1 MRRELAAALALG
13 LAGLWIVGCGMAERA
28 QRSALAEPYL
38 TAPADIGPI
47 EPAAGGKLAVLA
59 TTSVLADVVAQV
71 GGTHIELHTL
81 IPAGVDPHA
90 FQPGPQDVRALADA
104 DLVIINGFSLEEF
117 MADLITQAGEGT
129 PVVSASLGIDPLLPS
144 GEYAHEDEAGEH
156 AGEADGPAEDEHEG
170 ESGEQAGETEAHS
183 GEDEHAAEHHEH
195 GIDPHTWFDPNNV
208 IHWTAN
214 IEAALAAADPQH
226 AQEYAANADAYR
238 AQLQA
243 LDAEIRQEVE
253 RIPPEQRRLVTD
265 HEELGYF
272 ADEYGFEIVGA
283 VIPSASSLAEPSAQ
297 EMAALFDAIR
307 KQGVRAIFVT
317 SVANPGLAERLAEDA
332 GVRLVTLYGHSLT
345 DEQGPAPSY
354 LEMMRYNL
362 QAITDGLAP

>member
-38 TAPADIGPI
+38 TPRENLRPI
-47 EPAAGGKLAVLA
+47 ERPAGEPLQVLT
-59 TTSVLADVVAQV
+59 TTSILGDVVGQV
-71 GGTHIELHTL
+71 GGEAISLTTL

-90 FQPGPQDVRALADA
+90 FQPTPQDARLLADA
-104 DLVIINGFSLEEF
+104 DVIFINGFGLEEF
-117 MADLITQAGEGT
+117 MADLIEQAGGDAV
-129 PVVSASLGIDPLLPS
+129 VVSASLGITPL
-144 GEYAHEDEAGEH
+144 EA
-156 AGEADGPAEDEHEG
+156 PAELGEKEAEHEG
-170 ESGEQAGETEAHS
+170 EGAQAGVDRQHNA
-183 GEDEHAAEHHEH
+183 
-195 GIDPHTWFDPNNV
+195 IDPHTWFDPNNV
-208 IHWTAN
+208 IHWTEN

-238 AQLQA
+238 AQLQG
-243 LDAEIRQEVE
+243 LDAEIRQAVE

-272 ADEYGFEIVGA
+272 ADEYGLEIVGA
-283 VIPSASSLAEPSAQ
+283 VIPSASSMAEPSAQ

-307 KQGVRAIFVT
+307 TGGVRAIFVT
-317 SVANPGLAERLAEDA
+317 SVANPALAQRLAEDA

-345 DEQGPAPSY
+345 DEQGPASSY
-354 LEMMRYNL
+354 LDLMRYNVR
-362 QAITDGLAP
+362 AIVEALAP